1 MLSTYQERW
10 TLAKVSLVDHNE
22 TAVGAGSI
30 WLDGGNR
37 TPSSRQEATATRTT
51 ADPLVAL

>member
-10 TLAKVSLVDHNE
+10 TLAKVSLEDHNE

-37 TPSSRQEATATRTT
+37 TPSSRQEATATRTN